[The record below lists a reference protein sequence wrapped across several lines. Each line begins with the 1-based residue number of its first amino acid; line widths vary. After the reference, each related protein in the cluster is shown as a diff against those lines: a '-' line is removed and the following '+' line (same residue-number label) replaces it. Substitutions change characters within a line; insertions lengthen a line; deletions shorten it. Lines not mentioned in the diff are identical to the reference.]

1 MRFTCFPS
9 LENDCLGGIYQKQ
22 SKVEV
27 AGNFITSRSAGTAIE
42 FALKI
47 IEELIGTEEAIR
59 IQNVIYY
66 NTIVK

>member
-1 MRFTCFPS
+1 M
-9 LENDCLGGIYQKQ
+9 
-22 SKVEV
+22 

-47 IEELIGTEEAIR
+47 IEKLKGIDESIR

-66 NTIVK
+66 NVEVK